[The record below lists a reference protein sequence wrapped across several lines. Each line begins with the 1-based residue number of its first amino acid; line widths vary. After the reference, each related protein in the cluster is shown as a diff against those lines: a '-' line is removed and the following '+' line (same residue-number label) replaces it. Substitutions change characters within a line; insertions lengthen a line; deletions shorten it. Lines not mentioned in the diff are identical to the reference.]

1 MSDEHLTMIL
11 SFEVDQYQVM
21 IKSKQLIQSLPKW
34 REQAT
39 KLEMLLTDCVD
50 YQCLRRERDVFIT
63 CMDNVDDASTTL
75 VDMYMEAEV
84 DIPMDMEDLEIYN
97 YELVKRINSKMIMLK
112 DTKSNV
118 SKVSMISSSTF
129 RRSDTGK
136 QTAAIAAEL
145 EVKLQYMY
153 MEAEQYELERNRNE
167 KELAMSFEVDQYQ
180 VMIKSKQLIQSLPKW
195 REQAT
200 KLEMLLTDCVDY
212 QCLRRERDVLI
223 TCMDNVYDASTTFV
237 DLYMYV
243 DIPIDMEDL
252 EICNY
257 ELVKRTNSKMIMLK
271 DTKSNVSKESNL
283 LSSTFR
289 RSDTGMQAA
298 AIAAEL
304 EVKLQYVYMEAEQ
317 YELDRNRTEKELE
330 IAKARLRAVN
340 EVNGLQDVSQTQ
352 SVTIERLPY
361 TNCIDGFMQLDSVHY
376 PVNELDNQFEGSVV
390 VPPGGCF
397 GTSPLDFRAVN
408 GLQDVSQTQSV
419 TIERLPYTNC
429 IDGFMQL
436 DSVHYPV
443 NELDNQFEGSV
454 VVPPGGCLGTRPLDF
469 RAVNEVNGLQDVSQ
483 TQSVTIERL
492 PYASCIDGF
501 MQLDSVH
508 YPVNELDNQFE
519 GSVVVPPGGC
529 FGTSP
534 LDFRAVNEVNGL
546 QDVSQTQSVTIEG
559 LPYANCIDGFMQLD
573 SVHYPVN
580 EGDNQFEGSV
590 VVPPGGCYGT
600 SPLNVRFGDTF
611 VVGESCGDKLDGWHG
626 VVSREGPGLL
636 GFADC
641 PSRCETAIANRS
653 NLGAFSDGREMQA
666 LQSKRS
672 EWVGLS
678 GPNVQ
683 IVISTKSAS
692 DEVASTQNISD
703 PCVRG
708 HKSDGIFKLPITA
721 YTRPHIPINLSHIP
735 TPDTTRQ
742 WPHLEWIVHQ
752 LTPLQDVEFALLIG
766 HNFNIALMS
775 IDVVRRT

>member
-1 MSDEHLTMIL
+1 MSDEHLTMIGLL
-11 SFEVDQYQVM
+11 SYEVDQYQVM

-39 KLEMLLTDCVD
+39 KLKMLLTDCVD
-50 YQCLRRERDVFIT
+50 YQCLRRERDVLIT

-97 YELVKRINSKMIMLK
+97 YELVNRINSKMIMLK

-129 RRSDTGK
+129 RRLDTGK
-136 QTAAIAAEL
+136 QAAAIAAEL

-223 TCMDNVYDASTTFV
+223 TCMDNVDDASTTFV
-237 DLYMYV
+237 DLYLDV

-340 EVNGLQDVSQTQ
+340 EGNGLQDVSQTQ

-408 GLQDVSQTQSV
+408 
-419 TIERLPYTNC
+419 
-429 IDGFMQL
+429 
-436 DSVHYPV
+436 
-443 NELDNQFEGSV
+443 
-454 VVPPGGCLGTRPLDF
+454 
-469 RAVNEVNGLQDVSQ
+469 EVNGLQDVSQ

-519 GSVVVPPGGC
+519 GSVVMPPGGC

-590 VVPPGGCYGT
+590 VVPPGGCFGT

-683 IVISTKSAS
+683 LVISTKSAT

-721 YTRPHIPINLSHIP
+721 YTRPHIPINFSHIP

>member
-1 MSDEHLTMIL
+1 MSDEHLTMIGLL
-11 SFEVDQYQVM
+11 SYEVDQYQVM

-39 KLEMLLTDCVD
+39 KLKMLLTDCVD
-50 YQCLRRERDVFIT
+50 YQCLRRERDVLMT

-84 DIPMDMEDLEIYN
+84 DIPMDMEDFSIYN

-118 SKVSMISSSTF
+118 SEVSMISSSTF
-129 RRSDTGK
+129 RRLDTGK
-136 QTAAIAAEL
+136 
-145 EVKLQYMY
+145 
-153 MEAEQYELERNRNE
+153 
-167 KELAMSFEVDQYQ
+167 
-180 VMIKSKQLIQSLPKW
+180 
-195 REQAT
+195 
-200 KLEMLLTDCVDY
+200 
-212 QCLRRERDVLI
+212 
-223 TCMDNVYDASTTFV
+223 
-237 DLYMYV
+237 
-243 DIPIDMEDL
+243 
-252 EICNY
+252 
-257 ELVKRTNSKMIMLK
+257 
-271 DTKSNVSKESNL
+271 
-283 LSSTFR
+283 
-289 RSDTGMQAA
+289 QAA

-317 YELDRNRTEKELE
+317 YEIDRNRTEKELE

-352 SVTIERLPY
+352 CVTIERLPY

-419 TIERLPYTNC
+419 TIERQPYANC

-454 VVPPGGCLGTRPLDF
+454 VVL
-469 RAVNEVNGLQDVSQ
+469 
-483 TQSVTIERL
+483 
-492 PYASCIDGF
+492 
-501 MQLDSVH
+501 
-508 YPVNELDNQFE
+508 
-519 GSVVVPPGGC
+519 PGGC

-534 LDFRAVNEVNGL
+534 LDSGFGDTFVVGESCGDKLDWWHGV
-546 QDVSQTQSVTIEG
+546 VSRDSPGVHS
-559 LPYANCIDGFMQLD
+559 FMNQD

-590 VVPPGGCYGT
+590 VVPPGGCFGT

-683 IVISTKSAS
+683 LVISTKSAT

-721 YTRPHIPINLSHIP
+721 YTIPHIPINLSHIP
-735 TPDTTRQ
+735 TPDTARQ

>member
-1 MSDEHLTMIL
+1 MSN
-11 SFEVDQYQVM
+11 
-21 IKSKQLIQSLPKW
+21 
-34 REQAT
+34 
-39 KLEMLLTDCVD
+39 
-50 YQCLRRERDVFIT
+50 ER
-63 CMDNVDDASTTL
+63 S
-75 VDMYMEAEV
+75 
-84 DIPMDMEDLEIYN
+84 P
-97 YELVKRINSKMIMLK
+97 
-112 DTKSNV
+112 
-118 SKVSMISSSTF
+118 
-129 RRSDTGK
+129 
-136 QTAAIAAEL
+136 
-145 EVKLQYMY
+145 
-153 MEAEQYELERNRNE
+153 
-167 KELAMSFEVDQYQ
+167 
-180 VMIKSKQLIQSLPKW
+180 
-195 REQAT
+195 
-200 KLEMLLTDCVDY
+200 
-212 QCLRRERDVLI
+212 
-223 TCMDNVYDASTTFV
+223 
-237 DLYMYV
+237 
-243 DIPIDMEDL
+243 
-252 EICNY
+252 
-257 ELVKRTNSKMIMLK
+257 
-271 DTKSNVSKESNL
+271 L

-397 GTSPLDFRAVN
+397 GT
-408 GLQDVSQTQSV
+408 
-419 TIERLPYTNC
+419 
-429 IDGFMQL
+429 
-436 DSVHYPV
+436 
-443 NELDNQFEGSV
+443 
-454 VVPPGGCLGTRPLDF
+454 RPLDF

-492 PYASCIDGF
+492 PYANCIDGF

-580 EGDNQFEGSV
+580 ELDNQFEGSVVVLPGGCFGTSPLDSGFGDTFVVGESCGDKLDWWHGVVSRDSPGVHSFMNQDSVHYPVNEGDNQFEGSV
-590 VVPPGGCYGT
+590 VVPPGGCFGT

-683 IVISTKSAS
+683 LVISTKSAT
-692 DEVASTQNISD
+692 DEVASSQNISD

-721 YTRPHIPINLSHIP
+721 YTIPHIPINLSHIP
-735 TPDTTRQ
+735 TPDTARQ

>member
-1 MSDEHLTMIL
+1 MIGLL
-11 SFEVDQYQVM
+11 SYEVDQYQVM

-39 KLEMLLTDCVD
+39 KLKMLLTDCVD
-50 YQCLRRERDVFIT
+50 YQCLRRERDVLIT

-129 RRSDTGK
+129 RRLDTGK
-136 QTAAIAAEL
+136 QAAAIAAEL

-223 TCMDNVYDASTTFV
+223 TCMDNVDDASTTFV
-237 DLYMYV
+237 DLYLDV

-252 EICNY
+252 EIYNY
-257 ELVKRTNSKMIMLK
+257 ELVKRINSKMIMLK
-271 DTKSNVSKESNL
+271 DTKSNVSKVSMIS
-283 LSSTFR
+283 SSTFR

-408 GLQDVSQTQSV
+408 
-419 TIERLPYTNC
+419 
-429 IDGFMQL
+429 
-436 DSVHYPV
+436 
-443 NELDNQFEGSV
+443 
-454 VVPPGGCLGTRPLDF
+454 
-469 RAVNEVNGLQDVSQ
+469 EVNGLQDVSQ
-483 TQSVTIERL
+483 TQSVTIEGL
-492 PYASCIDGF
+492 PYANCIDGF
-501 MQLDSVH
+501 MQLDFVH

-529 FGTSP
+529 FGTRP
-534 LDFRAVNEVNGL
+534 LEFRAVNEVNGL

-580 EGDNQFEGSV
+580 ELDNQFEGSV
-590 VVPPGGCYGT
+590 VVPPGGCFGTRPLEFRAVNEVNGLQDVSQTQSVTIERLPYANCIDGFMQLDSVHYPVNELDNQFEGSVMVPPGGCFGT
-600 SPLNVRFGDTF
+600 SPLDFRAVNEVNGLQDVSQSQSVTTEGLPYANCIDGFMQLDSVHYPVNELDNQFEGSVVVLPGGCFGTSPLDSGFGDTF
-611 VVGESCGDKLDGWHG
+611 VVGESCGDKLDWWHG
-626 VVSREGPGLL
+626 VVSRDSPGVHSFMNQDSVHYPVNEGDNQFEGSVVVLPGGCFGTSPLDVRF
-636 GFADC
+636 GDTFV
-641 PSRCETAIANRS
+641 
-653 NLGAFSDGREMQA
+653 
-666 LQSKRS
+666 
-672 EWVGLS
+672 VGES
-678 GPNVQ
+678 CG
-683 IVISTKSAS
+683 
-692 DEVASTQNISD
+692 
-703 PCVRG
+703 G
-708 HKSDGIFKLPITA
+708 
-721 YTRPHIPINLSHIP
+721 
-735 TPDTTRQ
+735 
-742 WPHLEWIVHQ
+742 
-752 LTPLQDVEFALLIG
+752 
-766 HNFNIALMS
+766 
-775 IDVVRRT
+775 

>member
-1 MSDEHLTMIL
+1 
-11 SFEVDQYQVM
+11 
-21 IKSKQLIQSLPKW
+21 
-34 REQAT
+34 
-39 KLEMLLTDCVD
+39 MLLPDSVGH
-50 YQCLRRERDVFIT
+50 
-63 CMDNVDDASTTL
+63 AWSTIHAWLNMMQPSTSNPK
-75 VDMYMEAEV
+75 VV
-84 DIPMDMEDLEIYN
+84 VRQQSIY
-97 YELVKRINSKMIMLK
+97 
-112 DTKSNV
+112 
-118 SKVSMISSSTF
+118 
-129 RRSDTGK
+129 
-136 QTAAIAAEL
+136 
-145 EVKLQYMY
+145 
-153 MEAEQYELERNRNE
+153 
-167 KELAMSFEVDQYQ
+167 
-180 VMIKSKQLIQSLPKW
+180 
-195 REQAT
+195 
-200 KLEMLLTDCVDY
+200 
-212 QCLRRERDVLI
+212 
-223 TCMDNVYDASTTFV
+223 
-237 DLYMYV
+237 
-243 DIPIDMEDL
+243 
-252 EICNY
+252 
-257 ELVKRTNSKMIMLK
+257 
-271 DTKSNVSKESNL
+271 ES
-283 LSSTFR
+283 SSTFR

-408 GLQDVSQTQSV
+408 
-419 TIERLPYTNC
+419 
-429 IDGFMQL
+429 
-436 DSVHYPV
+436 
-443 NELDNQFEGSV
+443 
-454 VVPPGGCLGTRPLDF
+454 
-469 RAVNEVNGLQDVSQ
+469 
-483 TQSVTIERL
+483 
-492 PYASCIDGF
+492 
-501 MQLDSVH
+501 
-508 YPVNELDNQFE
+508 
-519 GSVVVPPGGC
+519 
-529 FGTSP
+529 
-534 LDFRAVNEVNGL
+534 EVNGL

-580 EGDNQFEGSV
+580 ELDNQFEGSVVVLPGGCFGTSPLDSGFGDTFVVGESCGDKLDWWHGVVSRDSPGVHSFMNQDSVHYPVNEGDNQFEGSV
-590 VVPPGGCYGT
+590 VVPPGGCFGI

-683 IVISTKSAS
+683 LVISTKSAT

-721 YTRPHIPINLSHIP
+721 YTIPHIPINLSHIP
-735 TPDTTRQ
+735 TPDTARQ

-766 HNFNIALMS
+766 H
-775 IDVVRRT
+775 

>member
-1 MSDEHLTMIL
+1 MSDEHLTMIGLL
-11 SFEVDQYQVM
+11 SYEVDQYQVM

-39 KLEMLLTDCVD
+39 KLKMLLTDCVD

-136 QTAAIAAEL
+136 QAAAIAAEL

-153 MEAEQYELERNRNE
+153 MEAEQYESERNRNE

-212 QCLRRERDVLI
+212 QCLRRERDVLM
-223 TCMDNVYDASTTFV
+223 TCMENVDDASTTFV
-237 DLYMYV
+237 DLYLYV

-257 ELVKRTNSKMIMLK
+257 ELVKRINSKMIMLK
-271 DTKSNVSKESNL
+271 DTKSNVSKVSMIS
-283 LSSTFR
+283 SSTFR

-352 SVTIERLPY
+352 SVTIERLSY

-390 VPPGGCF
+390 VLPGGCF
-397 GTSPLDFRAVN
+397 GTSPLDSGFGDTFVV
-408 GLQDVSQTQSV
+408 GESCGDKLDWWHGVVSRDSPGV
-419 TIERLPYTNC
+419 HS
-429 IDGFMQL
+429 FM
-436 DSVHYPV
+436 
-443 NELDNQFEGSV
+443 NQ
-454 VVPPGGCLGTRPLDF
+454 
-469 RAVNEVNGLQDVSQ
+469 
-483 TQSVTIERL
+483 
-492 PYASCIDGF
+492 
-501 MQLDSVH
+501 
-508 YPVNELDNQFE
+508 
-519 GSVVVPPGGC
+519 
-529 FGTSP
+529 
-534 LDFRAVNEVNGL
+534 
-546 QDVSQTQSVTIEG
+546 
-559 LPYANCIDGFMQLD
+559 D

-590 VVPPGGCYGT
+590 VVPPGGCFGT

-653 NLGAFSDGREMQA
+653 NVGAFNDGREMQA

-683 IVISTKSAS
+683 LVISTKSAT
-692 DEVASTQNISD
+692 DEVASTRNIND
-703 PCVRG
+703 PYVRG
-708 HKSDGIFKLPITA
+708 HKSDGRFKLPITA
-721 YTRPHIPINLSHIP
+721 YTLHN
-735 TPDTTRQ
+735 TTYSDQSLAHTYSRHGEAVASSGMDSTSAYPSSRCGVRFVD
-742 WPHLEWIVHQ
+742 WPQ
-752 LTPLQDVEFALLIG
+752 L
-766 HNFNIALMS
+766 
-775 IDVVRRT
+775 

>member
-11 SFEVDQYQVM
+11 SYEVDQYQVM

-136 QTAAIAAEL
+136 QAAAIAAEL

-223 TCMDNVYDASTTFV
+223 TCMDNVDDASTTFV
-237 DLYMYV
+237 DLYLDV

-257 ELVKRTNSKMIMLK
+257 ELVKRINSKMIMLK

-419 TIERLPYTNC
+419 TIERLPYAN
-429 IDGFMQL
+429 
-436 DSVHYPV
+436 
-443 NELDNQFEGSV
+443 
-454 VVPPGGCLGTRPLDF
+454 
-469 RAVNEVNGLQDVSQ
+469 
-483 TQSVTIERL
+483 
-492 PYASCIDGF
+492 CIDGF

-534 LDFRAVNEVNGL
+534 LEVRFGDPFVVGGSCGDKL
-546 QDVSQTQSVTIEG
+546 DGWHGVVSRDSPGVHS
-559 LPYANCIDGFMQLD
+559 FMKLD

-590 VVPPGGCYGT
+590 VVHPGGCFGT

-683 IVISTKSAS
+683 LVISTKSAT

-721 YTRPHIPINLSHIP
+721 YTIPHIPINLSRIP
-735 TPDTTRQ
+735 TPDTARQ

-775 IDVVRRT
+775 IDVVHRT

>member
-1 MSDEHLTMIL
+1 M
-11 SFEVDQYQVM
+11 
-21 IKSKQLIQSLPKW
+21 
-34 REQAT
+34 
-39 KLEMLLTDCVD
+39 
-50 YQCLRRERDVFIT
+50 
-63 CMDNVDDASTTL
+63 
-75 VDMYMEAEV
+75 
-84 DIPMDMEDLEIYN
+84 
-97 YELVKRINSKMIMLK
+97 
-112 DTKSNV
+112 
-118 SKVSMISSSTF
+118 
-129 RRSDTGK
+129 
-136 QTAAIAAEL
+136 
-145 EVKLQYMY
+145 
-153 MEAEQYELERNRNE
+153 
-167 KELAMSFEVDQYQ
+167 
-180 VMIKSKQLIQSLPKW
+180 
-195 REQAT
+195 
-200 KLEMLLTDCVDY
+200 
-212 QCLRRERDVLI
+212 
-223 TCMDNVYDASTTFV
+223 
-237 DLYMYV
+237 
-243 DIPIDMEDL
+243 
-252 EICNY
+252 
-257 ELVKRTNSKMIMLK
+257 
-271 DTKSNVSKESNL
+271 
-283 LSSTFR
+283 
-289 RSDTGMQAA
+289 
-298 AIAAEL
+298 
-304 EVKLQYVYMEAEQ
+304 
-317 YELDRNRTEKELE
+317 
-330 IAKARLRAVN
+330 N

-352 SVTIERLPY
+352 SVP
-361 TNCIDGFMQLDSVHY
+361 
-376 PVNELDNQFEGSVV
+376 
-390 VPPGGCF
+390 
-397 GTSPLDFRAVN
+397 
-408 GLQDVSQTQSV
+408 
-419 TIERLPYTNC
+419 
-429 IDGFMQL
+429 
-436 DSVHYPV
+436 
-443 NELDNQFEGSV
+443 
-454 VVPPGGCLGTRPLDF
+454 
-469 RAVNEVNGLQDVSQ
+469 
-483 TQSVTIERL
+483 IERL

-508 YPVNELDNQFE
+508 YLVNELDNQFE

-590 VVPPGGCYGT
+590 VVPPGGCFGT

-683 IVISTKSAS
+683 LVISTKSAT

-708 HKSDGIFKLPITA
+708 HKSDGIFKLTITA